1 MQKQLRLSVSETYER
16 ERQKTHEKSRVF
28 KRNV

>member
-1 MQKQLRLSVSETYER
+1 MQKQLRPSVSETYER
-16 ERQKTHEKSRVF
+16 ERQKIHEKSRVF